1 MKRIENW
8 EGQLENTQIEYFQ
21 EQHNEEIFTNSDI
34 SVTSEPCDADYQK
47 ADKTDYIVAA
57 SCGVLTGLLDS
68 FWVGK
73 FSLSSAQDWGRTKA
87 NDFVV
92 KVAKMR
98 GYAKS
103 DLDGAIRFLEKDAP
117 IPSDQL
123 TSTWGGGYQHHFR
136 DFAHHAS
143 VAGLVFSIMTQ
154 FTGLS
159 YGTNTEGI
167 FETHELHNPELIG
180 KTFEEKIFN
189 GTVIWTIHLVSDM
202 AGSSR
207 NAGKGTGIPGPLLS
221 LAKELSVLP
230 KIRDIRLEYKNNDIS
245 LPVLLSKIFNGTA
258 FAHTCNKDLIRFDL
272 RTEMGIYAFG
282 IKQSVPVVLN
292 QCMVR
297 AFYFVKRLCIEISNK
312 QVREIKDISKLD
324 SKHFLP
330 WNNKCII
337 RMLTISSGVFC
348 AVDAS
353 DAAIR
358 AFIKSPQNKTEF
370 FKQFL
375 LRTNF
380 IGIGNFIVSIK
391 NDIAINLLGYKRVE
405 KAGIKPTNDT
415 DIGLSVETITIDIAV
430 EIDNT
435 GLYKYAFY
443 RMYNHIKKAKEDF
456 SAAQRV
462 HLGMEREI
470 IQLEDDETA
479 LFDRVASVCHHSL
492 IVETENL
499 LMRLFTLYGVDYSPF
514 SDDAKYRI
522 YMPFY
527 RIEDG
532 KKIGYIFTYSLMKR
546 LEWEEIK
553 EKYKID
559 GIKAVALVE
568 LGDDIET
575 RDIIVK
581 NEIRLSGGFVQYM
594 PLKELFSMIS
604 EEEFDVY
611 ITFVRKFNDDIKRL
625 IGYRTIVVPSDSSLV
640 ELKNVI
646 EIELRNTDFD
656 KQLLKDGIYEN
667 QIKII
672 NKNFWNRAFYQALLG
687 KAPFAESF
695 LSSEWY
701 YKNHV
706 EFSILEQTA
715 IIAGYLKSVEQLL
728 YSIVKLSEGT
738 GKQIK
743 KHGGGRYEFIE
754 YCAANSSLID
764 ITLGSIIGYAKY
776 YSDLWDV
783 NPYVKNYIADKLN
796 VYRDKYRNDHFH
808 KDNVKSIEEI
818 EDIRTNTILIYYLL
832 LGAMKICDSD
842 KEQLGIYAKQKGEKI
857 RRDISYQMLEKWLDR
872 IVGGDVLLPKSS
884 NLYFEIGVWGTEQWS
899 LRFLTVSGFDDK
911 GIPQDSKWPYI
922 GDDLKWDRVLD
933 KDETIVNVI
942 SLIRKYLEKGKYS
955 GNLKTYS
962 TISAGWFGYPQVL
975 FKQ

>member
-92 KVAKMR
+92 KVAQMR

-123 TSTWGGGYQHHFR
+123 TSIWGGGYQHHFR

-167 FETHELHNPELIG
+167 FETHELPNPELIG

-553 EKYKID
+553 EKYRID
-559 GIKAVALVE
+559 GIK
-568 LGDDIET
+568 
-575 RDIIVK
+575 
-581 NEIRLSGGFVQYM
+581 
-594 PLKELFSMIS
+594 
-604 EEEFDVY
+604 
-611 ITFVRKFNDDIKRL
+611 
-625 IGYRTIVVPSDSSLV
+625 VPSVSQHEDA
-640 ELKNVI
+640 VI
-646 EIELRNTDFD
+646 NNI
-656 KQLLKDGIYEN
+656 
-667 QIKII
+667 
-672 NKNFWNRAFYQALLG
+672 
-687 KAPFAESF
+687 
-695 LSSEWY
+695 
-701 YKNHV
+701 
-706 EFSILEQTA
+706 
-715 IIAGYLKSVEQLL
+715 
-728 YSIVKLSEGT
+728 
-738 GKQIK
+738 
-743 KHGGGRYEFIE
+743 
-754 YCAANSSLID
+754 C
-764 ITLGSIIGYAKY
+764 SIIISIY
-776 YSDLWDV
+776 
-783 NPYVKNYIADKLN
+783 
-796 VYRDKYRNDHFH
+796 HFS
-808 KDNVKSIEEI
+808 N
-818 EDIRTNTILIYYLL
+818 TN
-832 LGAMKICDSD
+832 
-842 KEQLGIYAKQKGEKI
+842 
-857 RRDISYQMLEKWLDR
+857 R
-872 IVGGDVLLPKSS
+872 
-884 NLYFEIGVWGTEQWS
+884 
-899 LRFLTVSGFDDK
+899 
-911 GIPQDSKWPYI
+911 
-922 GDDLKWDRVLD
+922 
-933 KDETIVNVI
+933 
-942 SLIRKYLEKGKYS
+942 
-955 GNLKTYS
+955 
-962 TISAGWFGYPQVL
+962 
-975 FKQ
+975 